1 MPDLTQVSLHEALV
15 VVVPALLIIGFAL
28 KQTPKCPDWL
38 IVWALLVLGAVAG
51 IVAIGA
57 NLEGV
62 ANGLIAGG
70 LAITANQ
77 VYKQTVAKRKADEE
91 I

>member
-1 MPDLTQVSLHEALV
+1 MGLDLSSVALHEALV
-15 VVVPALLIIGFAL
+15 LVVPALLIIGFAL

-38 IVWALLVLGAVAG
+38 IVWILPVLGTIAG
-51 IVAIGA
+51 VFAIGA
-57 NLEGV
+57 NIEGV

-77 VYKQTVAKRKADEE
+77 LYKQTVDRE
-91 I
+91 

>member
-1 MPDLTQVSLHEALV
+1 MGLDLTNVQLHEALV
-15 VVVPALLIIGFAL
+15 VIVPALLIVGYAL

-38 IVWALLVLGAVAG
+38 IVWLLLLLGTVSG
-51 IVAIGA
+51 VVGIGA
-57 NLEGV
+57 SLDGV

-77 VYKQTVAKRKADEE
+77 MYKQTTKKAARKKK
-91 I
+91 